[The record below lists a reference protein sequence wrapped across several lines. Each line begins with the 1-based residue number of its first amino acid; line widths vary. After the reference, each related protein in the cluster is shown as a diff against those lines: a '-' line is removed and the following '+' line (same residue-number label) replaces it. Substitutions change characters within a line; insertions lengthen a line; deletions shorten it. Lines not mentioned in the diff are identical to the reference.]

1 MILRI
6 LSRFLTK
13 KTHKQKYHSYLRS
26 RKWRKKREKVLKR
39 DRYRCTRCGY
49 AKRLQVH
56 HLTYDRIF
64 NERLSDLTTLCAR
77 CHMREHGID
86 K

>member
-1 MILRI
+1 MIYRI
-6 LSRFLTK
+6 FSRFLTK
-13 KTHKQKYHSYLRS
+13 KTHKEKYHAYLNS
-26 RKWRKKREKVLKR
+26 RKWKRLRAKVLKR
-39 DRYRCTRCGY
+39 DHYRCTRCGY
-49 AKRLQVH
+49 PKRLQVH

-64 NERLSDLTTLCAR
+64 HERLSDLVTLCAR